1 MDDQR
6 LPVPYAPLF
15 PVEDV
20 VVEEEAGRLPWK
32 VAGMC
37 SPRNTRQWRLASLG
51 KWPLRLAVVEAGPP
65 WPLAAVVG
73 PVTVDNS
80 KQLRLRLLAAVG
92 NSQEADRRPPE
103 ALEALAA
110 VVVVAAAVAA
120 VDSHNR
126 LEVSRH

>member
-1 MDDQR
+1 M
-6 LPVPYAPLF
+6 
-15 PVEDV
+15 
-20 VVEEEAGRLPWK
+20 
-32 VAGMC
+32 
-37 SPRNTRQWRLASLG
+37 
-51 KWPLRLAVVEAGPP
+51 
-65 WPLAAVVG
+65 G

-103 ALEALAA
+103 ALAA

>member
-1 MDDQR
+1 M
-6 LPVPYAPLF
+6 
-15 PVEDV
+15 
-20 VVEEEAGRLPWK
+20 
-32 VAGMC
+32 
-37 SPRNTRQWRLASLG
+37 G

-103 ALEALAA
+103 ALAA

>member
-1 MDDQR
+1 M
-6 LPVPYAPLF
+6 
-15 PVEDV
+15 
-20 VVEEEAGRLPWK
+20 
-32 VAGMC
+32 
-37 SPRNTRQWRLASLG
+37 
-51 KWPLRLAVVEAGPP
+51 
-65 WPLAAVVG
+65 
-73 PVTVDNS
+73 TVDNS

-103 ALEALAA
+103 ALAA

>member
-1 MDDQR
+1 M
-6 LPVPYAPLF
+6 V
-15 PVEDV
+15 
-20 VVEEEAGRLPWK
+20 EEAGRLPWK

-110 VVVVAAAVAA
+110 VVVVVAAAAAVAAA